1 MVENK
6 KKLVWLPALLLLL
19 TACTNNAGNIKP
31 APAAPVT
38 RVVGIGKVI
47 PPGGVSELA
56 APASGIVTGV
66 RFNTGDTVKAGDI
79 LLLIDE
85 TDETLAV
92 READSRVASRGYALA
107 AARAQL
113 QQEKLALTEKSRL
126 LNDARELLE
135 VGAATGEET
144 RVLQNEYDWGV
155 EQLKKLESDIET
167 RQAEVEEAIAQ
178 RASRLSALERRQFR
192 APVDGILLD
201 VIPRVGESVDLYQTY
216 ARVSPGGPL
225 IILAEVDELFANKL
239 SVGQRCTIML
249 TDSVLSADEEILRV
263 SPDLKRKSLFSDSGN
278 DLEDRR
284 VREVEI
290 SLRYPAII
298 PLIDTRVECV
308 IILN

>member
-6 KKLVWLPALLLLL
+6 KKLTWLPALLLLL
-19 TACTNNAGNIKP
+19 AACTNNAGNTKLV
-31 APAAPVT
+31 PAAPVT

-47 PPGGVSELA
+47 PRGGVSELA
-56 APASGIVTGV
+56 APAPGIVTGV
-66 RFNTGDTVKAGDI
+66 RFSTGDTIKAGDI
-79 LLLIDE
+79 LLLVDE
-85 TDETLAV
+85 TDEALAV
-92 READSRVASRGYALA
+92 REAGSHVASRRYALA
-107 AARAQL
+107 ATRTRL
-113 QQEKLALTEKSRL
+113 QQEKLALAEKARL

-135 VGAATGEET
+135 AGAATGEQV
-144 RVLQNEYDWGV
+144 RVLQSEHDRGM

-167 RQAEVEEAIAQ
+167 QQAQVEEAIAQ
-178 RASRLSALERRQFR
+178 RDSRLSALERRQFR

-201 VIPRVGESVDLYQTY
+201 IIPRVGESVDLYQTY

-225 IILAEVDELFANKL
+225 IVLAEVDELFANKL

-249 TDSVLSADEEILRV
+249 TDSVLSADEEILRM

-308 IILN
+308 ITLN